1 MDINV
6 RTQVQQSEI
15 NGLFNDIEA
24 LKKERQ
30 KLKDSID
37 KKTDKI
43 ISHILENGNVL
54 AYKDNVA
61 HVLTVKNGNTI
72 KFDKSALAGKLGVST
87 RELDYVGIA
96 EFVEEKKITSGELN
110 EFYYQEPTQ
119 KLKARKAKKSDIE
132 LIFGGRGRS

>member
-37 KKTDKI
+37 KKT
-43 ISHILENGNVL
+43 
-54 AYKDNVA
+54 
-61 HVLTVKNGNTI
+61 
-72 KFDKSALAGKLGVST
+72 
-87 RELDYVGIA
+87 
-96 EFVEEKKITSGELN
+96 
-110 EFYYQEPTQ
+110 
-119 KLKARKAKKSDIE
+119 KKSDIE

>member
-61 HVLTVKNGNTI
+61 HVLTVKNGNTT
-72 KFDKSALAGKLGVST
+72 KFDKSALAEKLGVST
-87 RELDYVGIA
+87 KELDYVGIA

>member
-61 HVLTVKNGNTI
+61 HVLTVKNGNTT

-87 RELDYVGIA
+87 KELDYVGIA

>member
-30 KLKDSID
+30 KLKDFID

-61 HVLTVKNGNTI
+61 HVLTVKNGNII

-96 EFVEEKKITSGELN
+96 EFVEEKKITSDELN